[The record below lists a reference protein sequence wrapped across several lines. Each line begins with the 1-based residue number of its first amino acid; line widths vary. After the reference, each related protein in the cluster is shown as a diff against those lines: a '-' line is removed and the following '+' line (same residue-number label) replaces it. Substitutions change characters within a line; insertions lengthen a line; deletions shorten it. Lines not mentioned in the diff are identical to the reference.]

1 MKTLAFASWRGVTL
15 TSFGSRPASPEDWA
29 SYLEMVRVTPRL
41 RQRALVITQGA
52 TLENYQRKELE
63 AVTGTGPVPDRRVAI
78 VTDSTFV
85 RGFVRALARGEPG
98 FKAFTPAEL
107 DAALEYVKVP
117 RGDWAECKGLLAMLA
132 AQLAPS

>member
-1 MKTLAFASWRGVTL
+1 MKTMAFVSFRGVIL

-29 SYLEMVRVTPRL
+29 IYLEMVRVTRRL

-63 AVTGTGPVPDRRVAI
+63 KVTGTEPVPDRRVAV

-85 RGFVRALARGEPG
+85 RGFMRALARGEPG
-98 FKAFTPAEL
+98 FKAFSPAEI
-107 DAALEYVKVP
+107 DAALEYVEVP
-117 RGDWAECKGLLAMLA
+117 RGDWAECKELLATLA
-132 AQLAPS
+132 AQIAPS